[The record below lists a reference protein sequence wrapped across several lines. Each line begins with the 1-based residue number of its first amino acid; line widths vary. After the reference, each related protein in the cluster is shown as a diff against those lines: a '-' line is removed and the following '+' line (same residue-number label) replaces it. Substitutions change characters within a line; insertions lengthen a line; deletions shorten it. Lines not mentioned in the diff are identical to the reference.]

1 MTEPILPGATIG
13 MLGGGQLGRMFTL
26 AARAMGYRVAVLV
39 PEHDSPTGQ
48 VADVAHVAAYDDVEA
63 VERFAAEVSVVTYE
77 FENVPSA
84 TVEAAERHAP
94 VRPGRALLHAV
105 QERSREKQALADL
118 GLPVAPFAIVDN
130 ADDLPGAG
138 TTVGFPSIL
147 KTAAWG
153 YDGKGQ
159 RRVGSPDALASAFE
173 DLGSVR
179 TVLEQEISFVAEASI
194 IGARGLEGEVA
205 VYEPFLNHHAHHI
218 LDVTVVPAGL
228 SPATVDAAEDAVRTI
243 LEGFDV
249 VGLVCVELFVLD
261 DGSVLVNEVAPR
273 PHNSGHLTI
282 DAHATDQFAQQVRA
296 VCGLPLGSTDLLV
309 PGAAMANLLGDV
321 WENGEP
327 DWSAALALPG
337 TALHLYGKAEPRSGR
352 KMGHVTS
359 TGGTVEE
366 AERRARAARRALSR
380 S

>member
-1 MTEPILPGATIG
+1 VSEPILPGATIG
-13 MLGGGQLGRMFTL
+13 MLGGGQLGRMFAL

-39 PEHDSPTGQ
+39 PEHDSPTAQ
-48 VADVAHVAAYDDVEA
+48 VADVAHEAAYDDVEA
-63 VERFAAEVSVVTYE
+63 VERFASQVSVVTYE

-118 GLPVAPFAIVDN
+118 GLPVAPFAVIDSA
-130 ADDLPGAG
+130 ADLEQAG
-138 TTVGFPSIL
+138 PAVGFPSIL

-159 RRVGSPDALASAFE
+159 RRVASAGDLVASFG

-179 TVLEQEISFVAEASI
+179 TVLEREISFVAEASV
-194 IGARGLEGEVA
+194 IGARSLDGDIA
-205 VYEPFLNHHAHHI
+205 VYEPFLNHHANHI

-228 SPATVDAAEDAVRTI
+228 SPATAEAAEDAVRTI

-249 VGLVCVELFVLD
+249 VGLLCVELFILG

-273 PHNSGHLTI
+273 PHNSGHVTI
-282 DAHATDQFAQQVRA
+282 DAHATNQFAQQVRA
-296 VCGLPLGSTDLLV
+296 VCGLPLGSTEMVV
-309 PGAAMANLLGDV
+309 PAAAMANLLGDV
-321 WENGEP
+321 WANGEP
-327 DWSAALALPG
+327 DWPAALATPG
-337 TALHLYGKAEPRSGR
+337 SSLHLYGKAKPRPGR
-352 KMGHVTS
+352 KMGHLTA
-359 TGGTVEE
+359 TGANPTE
-366 AERRARAARRALSR
+366 AEARARAARAAL
-380 S
+380 

>member
-1 MTEPILPGATIG
+1 VSEPILPGATIG

-39 PEHDSPTGQ
+39 PEHDSPTAQ
-48 VADVAHVAAYDDVEA
+48 VADVAHEAAYDDVEA
-63 VERFAAEVSVVTYE
+63 VERFASQVSVVTYE

-118 GLPVAPFAIVDN
+118 DLPVAPFAVIDSA
-130 ADDLPGAG
+130 ADLEQAG
-138 TTVGFPSIL
+138 PAVGFPSIL

-159 RRVGSPDALASAFE
+159 RRVASAGDLVASFG

-179 TVLEQEISFVAEASI
+179 TVLEREISFVAEASV
-194 IGARGLEGEVA
+194 IGARSLDGDIA
-205 VYEPFLNHHAHHI
+205 VYEPFLNHHANHI

-228 SPATVDAAEDAVRTI
+228 SPATEEAAEDAVRTI

-249 VGLVCVELFVLD
+249 VGLLCVELFILG

-273 PHNSGHLTI
+273 PHNSGHVTI
-282 DAHATDQFAQQVRA
+282 DAHATNQFAQQVRA
-296 VCGLPLGSTDLLV
+296 VCGLPLGSTEMVV
-309 PGAAMANLLGDV
+309 PAAAMANLLGDV
-321 WENGEP
+321 WANGEP
-327 DWSAALALPG
+327 DWPAALASPG
-337 TALHLYGKAEPRSGR
+337 SSLHLYGKAEPRPGR
-352 KMGHVTS
+352 KMGHLTA
-359 TGGTVEE
+359 TGANPTE
-366 AERRARAARRALSR
+366 AEARARAARAAL
-380 S
+380 